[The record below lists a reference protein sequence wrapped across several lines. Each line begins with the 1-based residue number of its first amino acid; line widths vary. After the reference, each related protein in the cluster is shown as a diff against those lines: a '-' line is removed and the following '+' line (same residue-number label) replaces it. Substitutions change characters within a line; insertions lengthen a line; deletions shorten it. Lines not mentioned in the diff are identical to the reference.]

1 MSIRKV
7 GNVDVSLDAAG
18 FVESIQL
25 SGRPLFLTADASL
38 LKKQFGGEAL
48 DLAPPVDQLFAHVST
63 DAIIKANPDCYFYD
77 DRLGTLVLRSLGNGG
92 FIEPGDIR
100 NGRFGMLLAGEGWG
114 EGSSREVAALAL
126 LYAGIG
132 IVFAPSIAPI
142 HRQNLINNGMFPVTD
157 FELATRLARHERV
170 NVDELTVSFDDLSK
184 RIVRYGGLFQFM
196 EARAEG
202 REPDAIIDTPP
213 RRMTIVEQILAR
225 HMRTRHGAVKPGD
238 AGFIHVDVGF
248 SHDYTTAPA
257 DAMIRAA
264 LGRAPRVK
272 HPESIHTFPDHLALA
287 SELPGITTEALA
299 GIKDLREG
307 QRRIARELGIQFHAT
322 TSGGSTGICHTI
334 VREEIALPG
343 QVLLGTDS
351 HTCSAGALNCLAYG
365 IGNTQ
370 IACVWEHNEVAG
382 RVPPTVRI
390 ELAGKLQPSCT
401 AKDVILHLAHEGKSQ
416 GTFTG
421 KVMEFTGPGLASLSF
436 EEQAVLSNMAVECN
450 ALTAIMEPTEPMIRY
465 LVEKRG
471 MKREQVESMLAY
483 TDNTSEVD
491 KTIRLDLS
499 KVQTLVAAPG
509 HPGNGVPLENVRGVR
524 VDMAYAGSCTAG
536 DITSIGM
543 YAQILRGR
551 KVRVPTFIQ
560 YGSARV
566 CEEAKRR
573 GFHDA
578 LLAAGVQMIEE
589 PGCGA
594 CINAGPGGPQK
605 GQVAISATNRN
616 MPGRM
621 GDGDAYLAN
630 PFVVA
635 ASAVQGYICGP
646 EDLAGPAISHHEAWC
661 DGVRGLRPLP
671 S

>member
-1 MSIRKV
+1 MGTRKL
-7 GNVDVSLDAAG
+7 GNVDVSLDANG

-25 SGRPLFLTADASL
+25 RGRSLFLTADAKL
-38 LKKQFGGEAL
+38 LKKQFRGESL
-48 DLAPPVDQLFAHVST
+48 DSAPAADQLYSHVST
-63 DAIIKANPDCYFYD
+63 DAIIKANPDCYYYD

-92 FIEPGDIR
+92 FVEPGDIR
-100 NGRFGMLLAGEGWG
+100 KGSFGMLLAGEGWG

-157 FELATRLARHERV
+157 PALAQRLVNHEQV

-202 REPDAIIDTPP
+202 REQDSVVDTPARP
-213 RRMTIVEQILAR
+213 MTIVEKILAR
-225 HMRTRHGAVKPGD
+225 HMKTRYGAVKPGD

-257 DAMIRAA
+257 AAMIRSA

-272 HPESIHTFPDHLALA
+272 HPESMHTFPDHLALA
-287 SELPGITTEALA
+287 SGLPGITTEALA

-307 QRRIARELGIQFHAT
+307 QKRIAQELGIQFHAT
-322 TSGGSTGICHTI
+322 ASGGSTGICHTV

-365 IGNTQ
+365 IGNTE

-382 RVPPTVRI
+382 RVPQTVRI
-390 ELAGKLQPSCT
+390 RLSGKLQPSCT
-401 AKDVILHLAHEGKSQ
+401 AKDVILHLAYEGKLQ

-421 KVMEFTGPGLASLSF
+421 KVMEFTGPGLAEFSF

-465 LVEKRG
+465 LIERRG
-471 MKREQVESMLAY
+471 MKREQVESLVVY
-483 TDNTSEVD
+483 GDENSKVD
-491 KTIRLDLS
+491 KTIHLDLS
-499 KVQTLVAAPG
+499 RVQTLVAAPG
-509 HPGNGVPLENVRGVR
+509 HPGNGLPLEKVRGTR

-543 YAQILRGR
+543 YAQVLRGR
-551 KVRVPTFIQ
+551 TVSVPTFIQ

-566 CEEAKRR
+566 REEAKRR

-578 LLAAGVQMIEE
+578 LLAAGVQMVEE

-635 ASAVQGYICGP
+635 ASAVQGFICGP
-646 EDLAGPAISHHEAWC
+646 EDLPSHAI
-661 DGVRGLRPLP
+661 LIT
-671 S
+671 